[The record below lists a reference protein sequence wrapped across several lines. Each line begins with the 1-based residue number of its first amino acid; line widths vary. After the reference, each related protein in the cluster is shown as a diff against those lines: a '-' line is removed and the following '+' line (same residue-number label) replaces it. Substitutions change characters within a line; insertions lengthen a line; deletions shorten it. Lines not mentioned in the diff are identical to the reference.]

1 MPSLCTLFRRVTDPS
16 DLRSGF
22 MISVI
27 AGAAGVSPKLWIPA
41 ATAFAAGYTFR
52 MNYTIREGRGPSMYP
67 LFSDLRTSI
76 SLSRVRDPT
85 KDLQRGM
92 IVSFRRKIHG
102 EQSRLCKRVIGLP
115 GDVVYSRASHTR
127 VWAKPYVHPHVK
139 IPAGHYW
146 VEGDN
151 PDASADSNLFGPIPE
166 ASIVER
172 VEYCLWPYSNMGR
185 VRWEEFNATE
195 RHVTNRHIIARVN
208 KDAEIREV
216 KDKKAKEARAL
227 ARVDTKV
234 TKHQPAVLSALRTSG
249 KLNEGSFTTGR
260 AQQIATGQKAGTLK
274 AAGTKGKKS
283 HRPPHSTKH

>member
-1 MPSLCTLFRRVTDPS
+1 MSSFCTLFRRVTDPS

-67 LFSDLRTSI
+67 LFSDFRASI

-92 IVSFRRKIHG
+92 IVSFRSKIHG
-102 EQSRLCKRVIGLP
+102 EQQRLCKRVIGLP

-127 VWAKPYVHPHVK
+127 VWAKP
-139 IPAGHYW
+139 
-146 VEGDN
+146 
-151 PDASADSNLFGPIPE
+151 
-166 ASIVER
+166 
-172 VEYCLWPYSNMGR
+172 NMGR

-208 KDAEIREV
+208 KDAEIREA
-216 KDKKAKEARAL
+216 KDKKAKEARVL
-227 ARVDTKV
+227 ARVDTRA
-234 TKHQPAVLSALRTSG
+234 TKQQPAVLSALRTSG
-249 KLNEGSFTTGR
+249 KLNEGSFTTGQ
-260 AQQIATGQKAGTLK
+260 AQQIATGPKAGTLK
-274 AAGTKGKKS
+274 AAGTKRKKS
-283 HRPPHSTKH
+283 HRTPPSTKH